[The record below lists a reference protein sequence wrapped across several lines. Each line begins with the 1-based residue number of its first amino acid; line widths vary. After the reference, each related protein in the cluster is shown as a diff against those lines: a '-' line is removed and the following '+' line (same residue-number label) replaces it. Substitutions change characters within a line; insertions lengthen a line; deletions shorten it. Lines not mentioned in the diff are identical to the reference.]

1 MTLSAASS
9 PYTVGTTAVQVS
21 PSTGATNGYTLVV
34 QNNHASNILYVGT
47 SNTVTSSAYGIQL
60 GTGASLSLD
69 DLTPTD
75 QVWVIASA
83 ASTPVGVMAIL
94 R

>member
-1 MTLSAASS
+1 MALSTANF
-9 PYTVGTTAVQVS
+9 TVGTTAVKVS
-21 PSTGATNGYTLVV
+21 PTSGVTNSYNLIV

-47 SNTVTSSAYGIQL
+47 SNAVTASAYGVQL
-60 GTGASLSLD
+60 ATGASVSLD
-69 DLTPTD
+69 ELAPND

-83 ASTPVGVMAIL
+83 GSTPVSTLAIL

>member
-1 MTLSAASS
+1 MSLSTNN
-9 PYTVGTTAVQVS
+9 YTVTTTAVKVS
-21 PSTGATNGYTLVV
+21 PASGVTNSYTIII
-34 QNNHASNILYVGT
+34 QNNHASNIVYVGV
-47 SNTVTSSAYGIQL
+47 SNAVTSSAYGVQL
-60 GTGASLSLD
+60 ATGASIALD

-83 ASTPVGVMAIL
+83 ASTPVSVFNIL